1 MLQQTRKEEIIKLLQ
16 NKKECLVEDLC
27 KKFEVSLS
35 TIHRDLNDLEREG
48 RIKKIHGGVSLNV
61 VEDIETR
68 NAIRLKT
75 NIDLKKKIA
84 NKALGFVTNGDCI
97 FIDNS
102 TTCYYFAKAIS
113 ESEIQDLLII
123 TNSYL
128 VPGLFTKNPKIQV
141 VSTGG
146 YLLKEFNC
154 FVGPTAIITIDKF
167 NGDKFFL
174 STAAISLDGQLSD
187 TFKPE
192 SDEVK
197 REMFRSSREH
207 ICLVDSTKF
216 SKIGQNRVFL
226 ISEMD
231 VIITDNGCPEDTI
244 EEYKKIGAVLVIA

>member
-1 MLQQTRKEEIIKLLQ
+1 MFQQTRKEEIIKYLQ
-16 NKKECLVEDLC
+16 NRKECLVEELC
-27 KKFEVSLS
+27 KKFKVSLS
-35 TIHRDLNDLEREG
+35 TIHRDLNELEREG
-48 RIKKIHGGVSLNV
+48 RIKKIHGGVLLNV
-61 VEDIETR
+61 IEDIETR

-75 NIDLKKKIA
+75 NIELKKKIA
-84 NKALGFVTNGDCI
+84 NKAIEFVKNGDCI

-102 TTCYYFAKAIS
+102 TTCYYFAKAIA

-128 VPGLFTKNPKIQV
+128 VPGLFTKNQKIQV

-146 YLLKEFNC
+146 YLLKEYNC
-154 FVGPTAIITIDKF
+154 FVGPTAISTIDKF

-174 STAAISLDGQLSD
+174 STAAISLEGQLSD
-187 TFKPE
+187 TFRPE

-197 REMFRSSREH
+197 REMFKRSREH

-216 SKIGQNRVFL
+216 GKTGQNRVFL

-231 VIITDNGCPEDTI
+231 VIITDSGCEPEI
-244 EEYKKIGAVLVIA
+244 REEYRNIGVELIIS

>member
-1 MLQQTRKEEIIKLLQ
+1 MLQQTRKEEIIKMLQ
-16 NKKECLVEDLC
+16 DKKECLVDDLC
-27 KKFEVSLS
+27 KKFDVSLS
-35 TIHRDLNDLEREG
+35 TIHRDLNQLEREG
-48 RIKKIHGGVSLNV
+48 RIKKIHGGVLLNV

-75 NIDLKKKIA
+75 NIELKRKKGL
-84 NKALGFVTNGDCI
+84 KALELVENGDCI

-113 ESEIQDLLII
+113 ESKIQNLLII

-128 VPGLFTKNPKIQV
+128 IPALFTNNKNIQV

-146 YLLKEFNC
+146 YLLKEYNC
-154 FVGPTAIITIDKF
+154 FVGPTAISTIDKF

-174 STAAISLDGQLSD
+174 STAAISIEGQLSD
-187 TFKPE
+187 TFRPE

-197 REMFRSSREH
+197 RAMFKMSRMH

-216 SKIGQNRVFL
+216 GKNGQNRVFS
-226 ISEMD
+226 ISEID
-231 VIITDNGCPEDTI
+231 LIITDNYCQQGFR
-244 EEYKKIGAVLVIA
+244 EEFNKIGAKLIVA